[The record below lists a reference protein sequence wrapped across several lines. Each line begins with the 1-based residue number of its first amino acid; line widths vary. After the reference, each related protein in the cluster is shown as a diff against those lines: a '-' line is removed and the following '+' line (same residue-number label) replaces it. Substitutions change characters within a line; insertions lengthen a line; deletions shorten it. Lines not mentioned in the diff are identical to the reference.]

1 MLIYN
6 LKKGMAYNVVS
17 LYRKY
22 LYKHS
27 INNNILSDLHKYNL
41 KVAQNFLHSKPA
53 IILGIESSCDDTAC
67 GIVDSNGT
75 VLGEAISSQYLTHLK

>member
-1 MLIYN
+1 MLYHC
-6 LKKGMAYNVVS
+6 G
-17 LYRKY
+17 KY

-27 INNNILSDLHKYNL
+27 INNNILSDLHKHNL
-41 KVAQNFLHSKPA
+41 KLVQNFVHNRPA

-75 VLGEAISSQYLTHLK
+75 ILGEAISSQYLTHLK